1 MYSTIIFNFIKDYL
15 FFIAGYIIKDI
26 GHFTMVLQGG
36 AAVQYFSNAK
46 RKTTDL
52 DFTLYSTTT
61 IDKIKEKL
69 ASDFLPYFSDDVI
82 NIKEILLNREPLFNF
97 PTIKKDYE
105 ENIKFGI
112 EKLTADATTF
122 KLYYKF
128 DDERQIVKI
137 YIDID
142 GIGGPT
148 ISKCLIDISLY
159 TTNTP
164 PNNKQLVRFPF
175 NNKSDDKDDTQ
186 ILIKILKKELLES
199 KIKSYISDYDKLIKD
214 KNFCNPK
221 YIKKVPDIDIQKT
234 IEFIGIKAKSQLD
247 ALNEADKTPSLPL
260 KDGRK
265 YKSRKNKST
274 RKHKTKSRN
283 RKSTEKLRRKSI
295 KRKL

>member
-1 MYSTIIFNFIKDYL
+1 M
-15 FFIAGYIIKDI
+15 
-26 GHFTMVLQGG
+26 
-36 AAVQYFSNAK
+36 
-46 RKTTDL
+46 
-52 DFTLYSTTT
+52 
-61 IDKIKEKL
+61 
-69 ASDFLPYFSDDVI
+69 
-82 NIKEILLNREPLFNF
+82 
-97 PTIKKDYE
+97 
-105 ENIKFGI
+105 
-112 EKLTADATTF
+112 
-122 KLYYKF
+122 
-128 DDERQIVKI
+128 
-137 YIDID
+137 
-142 GIGGPT
+142 
-148 ISKCLIDISLY
+148 IDISLY